1 MIAGNMTWRERVACT
16 FEKKLT
22 RETLVRVVADLVM
35 VNFSLLASYTVH
47 YVFAVSMQDPA
58 VASPMSALEA
68 HLSSCFNAMW
78 VLSLVSIVIFSAS
91 GFYTY
96 GRAYQGRFK
105 ALVVLQAVSVS
116 YLILAG
122 VNYFA
127 SDLFGTPR
135 SVLLGSC
142 VLSVLLLV
150 GARIGSR
157 MWKMFAAWELR
168 HIPQPARGRS
178 RSVLV
183 IGGGGYI
190 GSALVPKLLAGGY
203 RVRVLDLFV
212 YGREAIAE
220 VAEHPHLEIVEGDF
234 REVHTVVNAMQGID
248 AVVHLGAIVGDP
260 ACALNEQ
267 LTLEINLIAT
277 RMLAETAK
285 GSGVSRFIFASTC
298 SVYGANDQVLDVDEQ
313 SALNPV
319 SLYARSKIASEKVL
333 MEMADAKFGP
343 VILRFG
349 TLYGLSGR
357 IRFDLIANLLTAKA
371 LWEGEMPLFGGDQWR
386 SFVHVSD
393 VASCIV
399 KALRRPQDQVRGQ
412 IFNVGS
418 DEQNYTLKEVA
429 ERIARLVPGAK
440 TLELGVDGDRR
451 NYRVNFSKVRKALD
465 FKPEWTI
472 EDGVRQI
479 IRAMNDGVV
488 TDYSLPEY
496 SNVKFLSQ
504 RADDMLAP
512 NEDWA
517 RELIHAT
524 VPVQA
529 ADDMGG
535 A

>member
-1 MIAGNMTWRERVACT
+1 MASRNMTWRERVACT

-22 RETLVRVVADLVM
+22 RETLVRVVADMVM
-35 VNFSLLASYTVH
+35 VNFALLAAYTVH

-58 VASPMSALEA
+58 VESPMGALEA

-78 VLSLVSIVIFSAS
+78 VLTVVSIVVFAAS

-105 ALVVLQAVSVS
+105 ALVVLEAVSIS

-122 VNYFA
+122 VNYFTP
-127 SDLFGTPR
+127 DLLGPPR
-135 SVLLGSC
+135 SVFLGSY
-142 VLSVLLLV
+142 VLSALLLV

-157 MWKMFAAWELR
+157 VWKMFAAWELR
-168 HIPQPARGRS
+168 HIPQPVRGRI

-203 RVRVLDLFV
+203 HVRILDLFV

-220 VAEHPHLEIVEGDF
+220 VAEHPNLEIIKGDF

-267 LTLEINLIAT
+267 LTIEINLIAT
-277 RMLAETAK
+277 RMLAEIAK

-298 SVYGANDQVLDVDEQ
+298 SVYGANDQVLDEQ

-333 MEMADAKFGP
+333 MEMADADFAP

-349 TLYGLSGR
+349 TVYGLSGR
-357 IRFDLIANLLTAKA
+357 IRFDLVVNLLTAKA
-371 LWEGEMPLFGGDQWR
+371 LWEGKIPLFGGDQWR
-386 SFVHVSD
+386 PFVHVSD
-393 VASCIV
+393 VASCIAKV
-399 KALRRPQDQVRGQ
+399 LRGSQVQVGSQ

-429 ERIARLVPGAK
+429 DAIAQLVPGIE
-440 TLELGVDGDRR
+440 TLELEVDGDRR

-479 IRAMNDGVV
+479 IRAMNNGVV

-504 RADDMLAP
+504 CADDVLTP
-512 NEDWA
+512 NEGWA
-517 RELIHAT
+517 IELLHAT
-524 VPVQA
+524 APVGTT
-529 ADDMGG
+529 DDMGG
-535 A
+535 T